1 MRATAIIER
10 FGGQS
15 ALARLIGK
23 GQSTVAYWAKSGVI
37 PSKWV
42 PTLIELANDRNL
54 NLSASDFFDGPK
66 GPKPIVIEATASAQG
81 ASTAEFASETP
92 ATSQFLFYAAANG
105 PMKVQVLVRSDTVW
119 TTQRGMADI
128 FGVDVSTINYHLKNI
143 YKDNELD
150 EATIGRFPIVQQEGD
165 RTVQRSAVE
174 FYDLDAIISVGYRV
188 NSHQATQFR
197 RWATTILREYLIK
210 GFALDDARLKQ
221 GGKLFDRDYFDE
233 LLDRIRAIRA
243 SEKQFYKKIT
253 DLYSQCS
260 VDYDPHAPI
269 THHFYAHVQ
278 DKLHFAVHGHTSSE
292 LIKLRANA
300 SLPNM
305 SLQTFE
311 GERVT
316 KADTKVGK
324 NYLNYQESGDLNRLV
339 TMYLDFAENLVRRNR
354 ASGTPMRMQDWVE
367 KLDSFL
373 VFNGFTVLSTYG
385 SIKRDK
391 AEQHALAE
399 YEKYRLSRL
408 DERSSDFEKI
418 SETIRTDRKLPAEP
432 TP

>member
-1 MRATAIIER
+1 M
-10 FGGQS
+10 
-15 ALARLIGK
+15 
-23 GQSTVAYWAKSGVI
+23 
-37 PSKWV
+37 
-42 PTLIELANDRNL
+42 
-54 NLSASDFFDGPK
+54 
-66 GPKPIVIEATASAQG
+66 
-81 ASTAEFASETP
+81 AE
-92 ATSQFLFYAAANG
+92 
-105 PMKVQVLVRSDTVW
+105 
-119 TTQRGMADI
+119 I
-128 FGVDVSTINYHLKNI
+128 FGVDVTTINYHLKNI
-143 YKDNELD
+143 YKDKELD
-150 EATIGRFPIVQQEGD
+150 ESTIGTFPIVQKEGD
-165 RTVQRSAVE
+165 RTIQRSAVE

-188 NSHQATQFR
+188 NSHQATHFR

-253 DLYSQCS
+253 DLYAQCS
-260 VDYDPHAPI
+260 VDYDAHAPI

-305 SLQTFE
+305 GLQTFE

-316 KADTKVGK
+316 KADAKVGK

-373 VFNGFTVLSTYG
+373 LFNGFPVLSTYG
-385 SIKRDK
+385 TVKRDA
-391 AEQHALAE
+391 AEQHAIAE
-399 YEKYRLSRL
+399 YEKFRLTG
-408 DERSSDFEKI
+408 I
-418 SETIRTDRKLPAEP
+418 SERPSEFERVAESIRISRKLPTEP
-432 TP
+432 LPPK